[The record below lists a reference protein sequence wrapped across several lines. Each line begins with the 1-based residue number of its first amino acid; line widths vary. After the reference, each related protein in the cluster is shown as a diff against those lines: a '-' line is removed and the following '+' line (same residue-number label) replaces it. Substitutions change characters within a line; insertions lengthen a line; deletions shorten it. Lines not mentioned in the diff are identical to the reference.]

1 MPPQSP
7 DVSAAE
13 EAEAASPTASP
24 TSTFEGARE
33 IGRVACAQR
42 HEATSEEFCF
52 WVPPDELVEK
62 TQIVTC
68 SSTIA
73 GQSIDFYALV
83 DEVHRSS
90 RKSDIGSEV
99 DEVDGDLGYAPP
111 FDSAGYTW
119 AQAAILRSEPPFLV
133 PPLER
138 STVRLAR
145 QQDAEKAYRADDID
159 PDKKFKAGLVRNGG
173 REVLGPGYIDLDYL
187 LGGNGGHMNVNGAAG
202 RGTKSSYLLYVN
214 WMLLQHA
221 GEIARAEPGNSDR
234 LKIVPIILNV
244 KGKDLFYIDRW
255 NARFLDK
262 DGGGEL
268 SREWRELGV
277 EQPGPFEGVKYF
289 APQEPGSGLPIK
301 IPERGAHEVEAYS
314 WSLSDVVERDLLL
327 YLFAQEDA
335 SDANF
340 AALAYDVIGHISRE
354 TLQKDG
360 TIRRE
365 VNASGALSQHEKS
378 FRGLMK
384 WLDHECEKPH
394 MLSRHQ
400 VGTLRKFARRLFK
413 LLQEGG
419 SVLRLDDLKGKP
431 LNVVRS
437 DTSGPQVID
446 LSELAA
452 VPDIQRFVVATILQ
466 QLIEARTRQ
475 AVPNLRFIV
484 TLDELNRFA
493 PRGARDPITQLIELV
508 AAEMR
513 SQGIILLGAQQQASR
528 VSERVIENSA
538 IRVLGKSGS
547 LEMTQSV
554 WRFLSDAAR
563 RKAEALLPE
572 EKLVIQDNFAEPMHV
587 RVPFPPWAMRREE
600 VASAQALRRL
610 KPQAFAA
617 LSANPSQPPGVDE
630 DDFLRIVD

>member
-1 MPPQSP
+1 MPPESLNG
-7 DVSAAE
+7 SAPEPAE
-13 EAEAASPTASP
+13 ISAPA
-24 TSTFEGARE
+24 TFDGARE

-42 HEATSEEFCF
+42 HEATSEVFSF
-52 WVPPDELVEK
+52 WIPPEELVEK

-83 DEVHRSS
+83 NEVHRSS
-90 RKSDIGSEV
+90 RKADIGSEV

-138 STVRLAR
+138 STVHLAR
-145 QQDAEKAYRADDID
+145 QADAEMAYRADDID
-159 PDKKFKAGLVRNGG
+159 PDKRFKAGLVRNGG

-214 WMLLQHA
+214 WMLLEHA
-221 GEIARAEPGNSDR
+221 RQIARDEPGNSDR

-244 KGKDLFYIDRW
+244 KGKDLFYIDKW

-262 DGGGEL
+262 DARGEL
-268 SREWRELGV
+268 SREWSELGI
-277 EQPGPFEGVKYF
+277 EQARPFEGVKYL
-289 APQEPGSGLPIK
+289 APQQPGSSLPVP
-301 IPERGAHEVEAYS
+301 IPERGAKEVEAYS
-314 WSLSDVVERDLLL
+314 WSLADVVERDLLL

-335 SDANF
+335 SDPNF
-340 AALAYDVIGHISRE
+340 AALAYDIIGVIADE
-354 TLQKDG
+354 TLEKDG
-360 TIRRE
+360 VIRRSI
-365 VNASGALSQHEKS
+365 AARGPLSQRPT
-378 FRGLMK
+378 FRGLMQ
-384 WLDHECEKPH
+384 WLDDESRSPDVLK
-394 MLSRHQ
+394 RHQ
-400 VGTLRKFARRLFK
+400 IGTLRKFARRLFK
-413 LLQEGG
+413 LLQEGA
-419 SVLRLDDLKGKP
+419 SVLRLDDQKGQP

-475 AVPNLRFIV
+475 AVSNLRFIV

-528 VSERVIENSA
+528 VSERVIENAA

-547 LEMTQSV
+547 LEMTQNV
-554 WRFLSDAAR
+554 WRFLSEAAR

-572 EKLVIQDNFAEPMHV
+572 EKLVVQDNFAEPMHV

-600 VASAQALRRL
+600 VASGEALRRAR
-610 KPQAFAA
+610 PEVFEAA
-617 LSANPSQPPGVDE
+617 KANGSGAPGVDE
-630 DDFLRIVD
+630 DDFLRILD